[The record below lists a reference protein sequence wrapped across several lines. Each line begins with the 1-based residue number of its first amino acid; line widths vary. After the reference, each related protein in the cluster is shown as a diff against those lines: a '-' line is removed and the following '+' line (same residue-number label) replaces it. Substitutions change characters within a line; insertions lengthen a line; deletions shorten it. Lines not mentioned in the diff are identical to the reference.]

1 MEPQETAETKRSG
14 KGFQVLHGVET
25 GFVLARKVAVIT
37 ALVLMSAWVTGRVVE
52 AIHGQ
57 KVFDLHLV
65 YWLGV
70 FTWIAVAVYLAGAAA
85 ASVQGIRKAQDKR
98 ALVIPWATFLLLA
111 AVILIGLEGFRV
123 ASAGLFATLAGSS
136 EPAKQA
142 SFLLFKNHPL
152 NPLLPVNLIAAN
164 LSGMAPN
171 VQSLASF
178 IWNWNYLLLF
188 LIWSVV
194 YGIVLLIK
202 KTEVWPK
209 AVHLFLATGGLIA
222 VIIMKSFSLPTKGQ
236 MVILYA
242 AALLFLIFQILL
254 TYSCLRLAAV
264 RKNKDAPHP
273 GAFQLPPSAV
283 QFALILFV
291 VVPVLT
297 DLQNQFAL
305 VHPSTKIMA
314 EISKNQAEIVPKVA
328 AVTSISIHAGPAIGD
343 DIVGVLPGGVRVPV
357 LEKKYKWVRIGK
369 NRWVADKFLAPLKKG

>member
-1 MEPQETAETKRSG
+1 MEPEETAENKQSG
-14 KGFQVLHGVET
+14 KRPQILHGIET
-25 GFVLARKVAVIT
+25 GLMLARKVAVIT

-70 FTWIAVAVYLAGAAA
+70 FTWIAVAVYLAGATA
-85 ASVQGIRKAQDKR
+85 ASLQGIGKAQHKR
-98 ALVIPWATFLLLA
+98 ALVIPWASFLLLA
-111 AVILIGLEGFRV
+111 AVILVGLEGFRV

-152 NPLLPVNLIAAN
+152 NPLLPVNLLAAN

-209 AVHLFLATGGLIA
+209 AIHLFLAAGGLIA

-236 MVILYA
+236 MIMLYA
-242 AALLFLIFQILL
+242 AALLFLIYQILL
-254 TYSCLRLAAV
+254 TYSCLRLAAA

-283 QFALILFV
+283 QCAVILFLV
-291 VVPVLT
+291 MPVLT
-297 DLQNQFAL
+297 DLQNQFTL
-305 VHPSTKIMA
+305 VKPSTKLMA
-314 EISKNQAEIVPKVA
+314 EISKHQGKKGAKAV
-328 AVTSISIHAGPAIGD
+328 AVTSISVHSGPAVGD
-343 DIVGVLPGGVRVPV
+343 DIVGVLPGGARVPV
-357 LEKKYKWVRIGK
+357 LEKKFKWVRIGK
-369 NRWVADKFLAPLKKG
+369 GRWVADKFLAPIKKG